1 MYLKSNYILKKY
13 NPHDILKDFRFYKK
27 LNNKGF
33 ILIRL
38 GSNSPTRA
46 LILRNF
52 GIDFIQNG
60 GDFDEDSITTTNPK
74 LFCYEATLG
83 KFNELFQK
91 YGVEDYPLLVAD
103 SVVTSHGELLRKA
116 KDETDA
122 RRMLELQSGSET
134 SVITCMI
141 YQSKN
146 LKLID
151 ISSTTYIFD
160 EFKKEHMQ
168 EYIKSGECF
177 GKAGAIMVEGFCKP
191 YIKEVRGFESTA
203 MGLCVEK
210 LIPYL

>member
-1 MYLKSNYILKKY
+1 M
-13 NPHDILKDFRFYKK
+13 
-27 LNNKGF
+27 
-33 ILIRL
+33 IRL

-46 LILRNF
+46 LILKNF

-60 GDFDEDSITTTNPK
+60 GNFDEDSITTQNPK
-74 LFCYEATLG
+74 SFCYEATLG
-83 KFNELFQK
+83 KFNELYSI
-91 YGVEDYPLLVAD
+91 YGCEEYPLLVAD
-103 SVVTSHGELLRKA
+103 SVVTSNNELLRKA
-116 KDETDA
+116 KDEDDA
-122 RRMLELQSGSET
+122 RRMLNLQSGSKT

-141 YQSKN
+141 YKSKN

-160 EFKKEHMQ
+160 KFEDKHIE

-191 YIKEVRGFESTA
+191 YIKEVRGYESTA

-210 LIPYL
+210 LLPYL